1 MDVVPTGVGW
11 RLILSRTFYIVQIMP
26 TPLMAPRDRL
36 LQATETM
43 LREAGMAGTGIKDVV
58 KRSRAPIGSLYHY
71 FPGGKMQMVTE
82 ALEIHGRRS
91 SALIGRFFSG
101 KTSAATAVRQLF
113 DTAAEGFDRAGAD
126 KGCAIGAVSLDLQA
140 GDSQAQRICQ
150 ATFERW
156 VDLIAPHMPF
166 PNKSAR
172 AAFAVAIVAAL
183 EGAFVLARAAR
194 SGAPFRDV
202 GKSLATA
209 LRQS

>member
-1 MDVVPTGVGW
+1 
-11 RLILSRTFYIVQIMP
+11 MP
-26 TPLMAPRDRL
+26 TTSTTPRDRL
-36 LQATETM
+36 LRATETM

-58 KRSRAPIGSLYHY
+58 KRSGAPIGSLYHY
-71 FPGGKMQMVTE
+71 FPGGKMQLVTE
-82 ALEIHGRRS
+82 ALEIHAGRS
-91 SALIGRFFSG
+91 SALIARFFSG

-113 DTAAEGFDRAGAD
+113 DSAAQGFDMAGAD

-140 GDSQAQRICQ
+140 GDSQAQRICE
-150 ATFERW
+150 ATFEGW
-156 VDLIAPHMPF
+156 VDLIAPHLPF

-172 AAFAVAIVAAL
+172 ASTNAPSRAATMVT
-183 EGAFVLARAAR
+183 AKDARAAR

>member
-1 MDVVPTGVGW
+1 MST
-11 RLILSRTFYIVQIMP
+11 TA
-26 TPLMAPRDRL
+26 TTPRDRL
-36 LQATETM
+36 LRATETM

-58 KRSRAPIGSLYHY
+58 KRSGAPIGSLYHY
-71 FPGGKMQMVTE
+71 FPGGKMQLVTE
-82 ALEIHGRRS
+82 ALEIHAGRS
-91 SALIGRFFSG
+91 NALIARFFSG

-113 DTAAEGFDRAGAD
+113 DSAAQGFDMAGAD

-140 GDSQAQRICQ
+140 DDSQAQRICE

-156 VDLIAPHMPF
+156 VNLIAPHLPF

-172 AAFAVAIVAAL
+172 ASFAVTIVAAL

-194 SGAPFRDV
+194 SGASFRDV